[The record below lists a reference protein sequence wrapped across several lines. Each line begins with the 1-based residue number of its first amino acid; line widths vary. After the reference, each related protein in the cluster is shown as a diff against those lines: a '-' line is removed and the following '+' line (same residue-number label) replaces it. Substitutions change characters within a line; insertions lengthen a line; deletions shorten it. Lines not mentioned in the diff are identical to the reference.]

1 MRTISAQSFAC
12 LLALTAGCAVARAD
26 DAQAT
31 AAQFA
36 TAQPAVQGL
45 NEVIVTA
52 ERRSQNLQNVPMSIT
67 ALTPSALS
75 RQSITSFFD
84 YVDKVPNLSF
94 AMTGDGVGTSRT
106 ISIRGISGE
115 SVTGFYID
123 DVPVPASLDP
133 RILDT
138 ARIEVLRGP
147 QGTLYGARSMAGTV
161 RIITE
166 VPNFEQFQ
174 GHVQAD
180 LGTTAHTP
188 RGNYEGEAV
197 ANIPLIKG
205 RAALRISGFYDSEAG
220 WLTRTYCTDPATAGV
235 TCFPQ
240 THDPALVSKV
250 NNVAATESYGGA
262 ASVAFKVTDNLT
274 VTPRVMIQR
283 SSYNGFPM
291 SDVLTTT
298 DNIGYPYPAGSVPFT
313 LPALVPNNLN
323 QGRFYNIP
331 EGGYDSWHLYSLTAK
346 WQTSFG
352 SLVWSTAYFD
362 RKVLESE
369 DETDF
374 VWDALLPA
382 VSATPGFNLPLPIGS
397 SISELK
403 DYQQFVQEVRFVSS
417 LSGPFQYVAGVYYY
431 DEHGRIPFAAYYPS
445 SQAPG
450 YGALLTA
457 AGTCT
462 VVGLCPNPDNP
473 DEIFGQ
479 DYHTNSK
486 EPAAY
491 GQISYQITHALKAT
505 VGVRWSQDE
514 TTAGGYLEGTVT
526 QAPGAPGRIID
537 ANTTT
542 KQNSITPL
550 AQLDYHVNSHV
561 MAYTMIAKGFRPGGL
576 VPSVPAA
583 ICGGQLPPGVTFAET
598 RKFGSDSLWNYEVGG
613 KSDWLGRRLQVNA
626 DAFYI
631 DWNNIQQNI
640 LLPCGFQYRANAGAA
655 TSKGGE
661 LELSAR
667 PIDPLEV
674 SVGLGYNSAK
684 ITKASTFSPQRPG
697 DPVFDVPDWT
707 GTASAAWTQPLMTG
721 WSMVA
726 SMDYSYIGDRHS
738 ANNLANVNGLFQTR
752 LLPHYQLLGA
762 RVAVNHGI
770 WEIALVGKNL
780 TDERADLGDSRSI
793 AAETP
798 GRPRL
803 LMNQPRTLA
812 FEARASF

>member
-1 MRTISAQSFAC
+1 MRIISAQSFAC
-12 LLALTAGCAVARAD
+12 LLVLAAAAAGARAED
-26 DAQAT
+26 
-31 AAQFA
+31 
-36 TAQPAVQGL
+36 AQPAVQGL

-52 ERRSQNLQNVPMSIT
+52 ERRSQNLQSVPMSIT
-67 ALTPSALS
+67 ALTASTLA
-75 RQSITSFFD
+75 QQAITNFSD

-106 ISIRGISGE
+106 VSIRGISGE

-123 DVPVPASLDP
+123 DTPVPASLDP
-133 RILDT
+133 RILDI

-166 VPNFEQFQ
+166 EPNFEQVQ
-174 GHVQAD
+174 GHAQVD
-180 LGTTAHTP
+180 IGSTAHTT
-188 RGNYEGEAV
+188 RGNYEGEGV

-220 WLTRTYCTDPATAGV
+220 WLTRTFCTDPATAGV
-235 TCFPQ
+235 SCFPQ
-240 THDPALVSKV
+240 THNPALISKV
-250 NNVAATESYGGA
+250 SNVAATQTYGGA
-262 ASVAFKVTDNLT
+262 ASVAFKVTDDLT
-274 VTPRVMIQR
+274 ITPRVMIQR

-291 SDVLTTT
+291 SDVLTTS

-313 LPALVPNNLN
+313 LPRLAPTNLN
-323 QGRFYNIP
+323 QGRFFNVP
-331 EGGYDSWHLYSLTAK
+331 EGGYDSWHLYSLSGRWHT
-346 WQTSFG
+346 G
-352 SLVWSTAYFD
+352 SGTLVWSTAYFD
-362 RKVLESE
+362 RKVLETE

-382 VSATPGFNLPLPIGS
+382 VSATPGFALPLPVAS

-403 DYQQFVQEVRFVSS
+403 DYQRFVQEVRYVSA
-417 LSGPFQYVAGVYYY
+417 LSGPFQYVAGAYYY
-431 DEHGRIPFAAYYPS
+431 DQHGRIPFAAYYPPAL
-445 SQAPG
+445 APG
-450 YGALLTA
+450 YGAQLTA
-457 AGTCT
+457 AGTCAL
-462 VVGLCPNPDNP
+462 VGLCPNPNIP

-479 DYHTNSK
+479 SYHTDSK
-486 EPAAY
+486 EPAVY
-491 GQISYQITHALKAT
+491 GQVSYQFTQALKAT
-505 VGVRWSQDE
+505 AGVRWSQDE

-537 ANTTT
+537 ADTTT

-550 AQLDYHVNSHV
+550 AQLDYHVNQHV

-583 ICGGQLPPGVTFAET
+583 ICGGQLPSGVTFAET
-598 RKFGSDSLWNYEVGG
+598 RKYGSDSLWNYEVGG
-613 KSDWLGRRLQVNA
+613 KSDWLDRRLQVNA

-661 LELSAR
+661 LEVSAR
-667 PIDPLEV
+667 PIDPLLV
-674 SVGLGYNSAK
+674 SFGLGYNNAK

-707 GTASAAWTQPLMTG
+707 GTASASWRQPLMAG

-726 SMDYSYIGDRHS
+726 NLNYSYIGDRHS
-738 ANNLANVNGLFQTR
+738 ANNLVNVNGLFQTR
-752 LLPHYQLLGA
+752 LSPHYELLGA
-762 RVAVNHGI
+762 RLAVDHGM
-770 WEIALVGKNL
+770 WEVALVGKNL
-780 TDERADLGDSRSI
+780 TDERANLGDSRSI

-803 LMNQPRTLA
+803 LMNQPRTFTL
-812 FEARASF
+812 EARASF